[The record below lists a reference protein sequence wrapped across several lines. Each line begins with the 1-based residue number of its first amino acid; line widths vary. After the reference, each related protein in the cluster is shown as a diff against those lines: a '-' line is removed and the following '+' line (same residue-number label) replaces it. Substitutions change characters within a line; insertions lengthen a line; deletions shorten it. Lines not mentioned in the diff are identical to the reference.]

1 MNSVFKIT
9 FIFLCA
15 INSLFAQPTN
25 YKKHTVQKG
34 ETITQIAQKYKVTP
48 YDIYRLNPDAQN
60 GIQENAILLIPS
72 TLLVTNQTTSA
83 KTHEVQPKETLFG
96 IAKQYNMSVEEIEK
110 LNPEVKEG
118 LKIGQLIQLKPQ
130 KVKAPVAE
138 INQKQVLYHEVQPKE
153 TLYSIAKQYNTTV
166 ENLETLNPAVKSG
179 LSISQQLIIGNG
191 KIAKNHNGTK
201 VEPKPKAVN
210 YLTYEVKP
218 KETLFGLS
226 KMFRMSQEEL
236 IVLNPEL
243 KEGVRE
249 GMVIKVPANVSLN
262 SGENNEIKDLTK
274 SISNSGRK
282 ELVLLLP
289 FNISTIE
296 SDTTLSTQDRLKRDG
311 FLNMTLD
318 FYSGALMAID
328 SVKRLGLNFNV
339 KIIDSKETKSSSAIS
354 SIIRSNNLEN
364 ADAVIG
370 PFYPQY
376 VEQTAELLNASN
388 VPVISPLRETSK
400 SYSNLFQSMPP
411 GDLVKNTM
419 FDFIRSKNGNMIAL
433 IDKKKLTSKQY
444 IEVSHRDV
452 FIAPLN
458 ENGIVI
464 ADSITPRLVSHKT
477 NYFILETA
485 STGMIFSAISQCNT
499 ARTNGFNV
507 ELVVLDIN
515 STFESDEVFQKIV
528 KQKIIF
534 PSLTK
539 YQETPESIRF
549 ASNYKKINN
558 VNPNQYAIRGFD
570 VVFDTMLRLSQA
582 ESFEQTI
589 QNTATEGVENKF
601 DYEKKL
607 ASGYTNKGVYI
618 MYYDEDLTVKT
629 AE

>member
-15 INSLFAQPTN
+15 LNLLFAQPTN

-48 YDIYRLNPDAQN
+48 FDIYRLNPDAQN

-72 TLLVTNQTTSA
+72 TVLATNQSTNA

-96 IAKQYNMSVEEIEK
+96 IAKQYNMSVEELEK
-110 LNPEVKEG
+110 LNPEVKDG

-130 KVKAPVAE
+130 KANAPVAE
-138 INQKQVLYHEVQPKE
+138 INQKQVLYHQVQPKE

-166 ENLETLNPAVKSG
+166 EILETLNPTVKTG
-179 LSISQQLIIGNG
+179 LSIGQQLIIGNG
-191 KIAKNHNGTK
+191 KITNNIASKS
-201 VEPKPKAVN
+201 EPKPKAVN

-226 KMFRMSQEEL
+226 KMFRLSQEEL
-236 IVLNPEL
+236 IDLNPEL

-249 GMVIKVPANVSLN
+249 GMVIKVPANVSFN
-262 SGENNEIKDLTK
+262 SKENNEIKDLTK
-274 SISNSGRK
+274 SISNFEKK

-296 SDTTLSTQDRLKRDG
+296 SDTTLTTQDRLKRDG

-318 FYSGALMAID
+318 FYSGAMMAID

-339 KIIDSKETKSSSAIS
+339 KIIDSKETKSSSAIA
-354 SIIRSNNLEN
+354 SIIRNNDLVN

-376 VEQTAELLNASN
+376 VEQTAELLNARN

-400 SYSNLFQSMPP
+400 SYSNLFQSMPSS
-411 GDLVKNTM
+411 DLVKNTM
-419 FDFIRSKNGNMIAL
+419 FDFIRAKNGNMIAL
-433 IDKKKLTSKQY
+433 IDKKKMASKQFV
-444 IEVSHRDV
+444 EVNHRDV

-458 ENGIVI
+458 ENGTVI
-464 ADSITPRLVSHKT
+464 ADSITPRLDSNRT

-570 VVFDTMLRLSQA
+570 LVIDTMLRLSQA

-589 QNTATEGVENKF
+589 QNTTTEGVENKF

>member
-1 MNSVFKIT
+1 
-9 FIFLCA
+9 
-15 INSLFAQPTN
+15 
-25 YKKHTVQKG
+25 
-34 ETITQIAQKYKVTP
+34 
-48 YDIYRLNPDAQN
+48 
-60 GIQENAILLIPS
+60 
-72 TLLVTNQTTSA
+72 
-83 KTHEVQPKETLFG
+83 
-96 IAKQYNMSVEEIEK
+96 
-110 LNPEVKEG
+110 
-118 LKIGQLIQLKPQ
+118 
-130 KVKAPVAE
+130 
-138 INQKQVLYHEVQPKE
+138 
-153 TLYSIAKQYNTTV
+153 
-166 ENLETLNPAVKSG
+166 
-179 LSISQQLIIGNG
+179 
-191 KIAKNHNGTK
+191 
-201 VEPKPKAVN
+201 
-210 YLTYEVKP
+210 
-218 KETLFGLS
+218 
-226 KMFRMSQEEL
+226 
-236 IVLNPEL
+236 
-243 KEGVRE
+243 
-249 GMVIKVPANVSLN
+249 MVIKVPANVSLN

-419 FDFIRSKNGNMIAL
+419 FDFIRAKNGNMIAL
-433 IDKKKLTSKQY
+433 IDKKKLASKQY

-458 ENGIVI
+458 ENGTVI
-464 ADSITPRLVSHKT
+464 ADSITPRLVSNKT

-485 STGMIFSAISQCNT
+485 STGMIFSALSQCNT

-549 ASNYKKINN
+549 ASNYKKIKTVVGSKVKMMAMVKAFGYGSGSIEVARILQFHHVDYLSVAYADEGVDLRQAGIHVPIMVMN
-558 VNPNQYAIRGFD
+558 VD
-570 VVFDTMLRLSQA
+570 ETTFDTLVKSCLFLVAFAYLAKQVVVLNNHEIAFLGMFGHFNVLTLSKIRRLA
-582 ESFEQTI
+582 FSF
-589 QNTATEGVENKF
+589 GKCC
-601 DYEKKL
+601 
-607 ASGYTNKGVYI
+607 
-618 MYYDEDLTVKT
+618 
-629 AE
+629 

>member
-15 INSLFAQPTN
+15 INLLFAQPTN

-72 TLLVTNQTTSA
+72 TLLVTNQTTIS

-96 IAKQYNMSVEEIEK
+96 IAKQYNMSVEELEK

-118 LKIGQLIQLKPQ
+118 VKIGQLIQLKPQ
-130 KVKAPVAE
+130 KEKAPVAE
-138 INQKQVLYHEVQPKE
+138 INQKQVLFHEVQAKE

-166 ENLETLNPAVKSG
+166 EILETLNPAVKSG
-179 LSISQQLIIGNG
+179 LSIGQQLIISNG
-191 KIAKNHNGTK
+191 KIAKNDNGTK
-201 VEPKPKAVN
+201 VDPKPKAVN

-226 KMFRMSQEEL
+226 KMFRMSQDEL

-243 KEGVRE
+243 KEGVSE
-249 GMVIKVPANVSLN
+249 GMIIKVPANVSLN

-274 SISNSGRK
+274 SISNSRRK

-296 SDTTLSTQDRLKRDG
+296 SDTIFSTQDRLKRDG

-328 SVKRLGLNFNV
+328 SVKRLGLKFNV

-400 SYSNLFQSMPP
+400 SYSNLFQSMPSS
-411 GDLVKNTM
+411 DLVKNTM
-419 FDFIRSKNGNMIAL
+419 FDFLRAKNGNMIAL
-433 IDKKKLTSKQY
+433 IDKKKLASKQY

-458 ENGIVI
+458 EKGTVI
-464 ADSITPRLVSHKT
+464 SDSITPRLVSNKT

-485 STGMIFSAISQCNT
+485 STGMIFSALSQCNK

-528 KQKIIF
+528 NQKIIF

-570 VVFDTMLRLSQA
+570 VVFDTMLRLSQTQ
-582 ESFEQTI
+582 SFEQTI